1 MARED
6 EIRAIVE
13 ENGEVKAD
21 GGLAL
26 DSFAVVNV
34 IEALEDRYGI
44 RVAAS
49 EVTRERFA
57 TLGALLAFVE
67 EKLS

>member
-1 MARED
+1 MARDE
-6 EIRAIVE
+6 EIRSIVE
-13 ENGEVKAD
+13 ENGEVKDD
-21 GGLAL
+21 GALAL

-57 TLGALLAFVE
+57 TLAALVAFVE
-67 EKLS
+67 EKLA

>member
-1 MARED
+1 MARDE
-6 EIRAIVE
+6 EIRTIVAE
-13 ENGEVKAD
+13 HGDVKDD
-21 GGLAL
+21 GALAL
-26 DSFAVVNV
+26 DSFAIVNV

-57 TLGALLAFVE
+57 TLAALVAFVE